1 MKNYKVELREV
12 PQVISITCDVCK
24 KDYDNTFDT
33 QEFLTY
39 TNSCGYGSV
48 FGDGTLIELDMCQHC
63 QKSML
68 DQYFRKSHPRDVYE
82 ILHKR

>member
-1 MKNYKVELREV
+1 MKNYKVEIREV

-63 QKSML
+63 QKDL
-68 DQYFRKSHPRDVYE
+68 LGKYIHIYGIDDEV
-82 ILHKR
+82 LHKR